1 MATTS
6 RTYKPT
12 DWQLWTY
19 TPVAGKFRLD
29 FSTLGGSDVL
39 GGATDTG
46 SIQLLPLTISSIQ
59 LDDGVAPDQSIFFTF
74 SPGTM
79 SLSAQLVDW
88 DATTV
93 RELYNGKTVY
103 LTLKNE
109 AAGSHPTFGNATA
122 FFIGQINDLQINV
135 DPINL
140 VTNLTISAV
149 DITAPMLNVPVTIT
163 KSTSVPKSGVLTT
176 ALDGLRGTFVD
187 SAITYLLFDS
197 LSTVS
202 ENNNTE
208 TRAVGDWLTDYITAG
223 AIFISSRYLT
233 QNGSGV
239 LSNSRVING
248 ISIVA
253 NAGTGPTIPEDIIT
267 NMVFGQDGAN
277 VPTSF
282 DLQNL
287 AANYSFGTASASL
300 LSNQTIYSATLDV
313 PTTHFP
319 NLANLI
325 LQYTQKIQPVEITVR
340 TARTYQPIVF
350 TNTVDYGTADYIY
363 PENYW
368 VNGKQVKTSSTFT
381 GATYN
386 HTIVGTS
393 HTITPDDWQ
402 TTYQL
407 WKGL

>member
-1 MATTS
+1 
-6 RTYKPT
+6 
-12 DWQLWTY
+12 
-19 TPVAGKFRLD
+19 
-29 FSTLGGSDVL
+29 
-39 GGATDTG
+39 
-46 SIQLLPLTISSIQ
+46 
-59 LDDGVAPDQSIFFTF
+59 
-74 SPGTM
+74 
-79 SLSAQLVDW
+79 
-88 DATTV
+88 
-93 RELYNGKTVY
+93 
-103 LTLKNE
+103 
-109 AAGSHPTFGNATA
+109 
-122 FFIGQINDLQINV
+122 
-135 DPINL
+135 
-140 VTNLTISAV
+140 
-149 DITAPMLNVPVTIT
+149 MLNVPVTIT